1 MHGQCR
7 GSNAVDGWHTTT
19 KIGTGT
25 GTDIDRLSHPLQPD
39 TQYWMTVSSGDEYPS
54 GISNNELIYG
64 YRYSCWG
71 WPHSLNS
78 SKTVATVTISCRRK
92 ERSFP
97 RVLLF
102 SDTLTVKSRH
112 GRVYVVVM
120 SLCGGPN
127 LATRDVLQLNFEQY
141 LQLEFTNGNQTTPF
155 CHDGPSHTLPHTNG
169 YWHSRFEITR
179 VDPLE

>member
-25 GTDIDRLSHPLQPD
+25 GTHIDRLSHPLQPD

-71 WPHSLNS
+71 WPHSHNS
-78 SKTVATVTISCRRK
+78 SKTVAALTISCRRK

-97 RVLLF
+97 RV
-102 SDTLTVKSRH
+102 
-112 GRVYVVVM
+112 VVVFQHTHSQITSRQ
-120 SLCGGPN
+120 SLRCGHEPVWRSHLGHSGC
-127 LATRDVLQLNFEQY
+127 LAVKLLTIFA
-141 LQLEFTNGNQTTPF
+141 T
-155 CHDGPSHTLPHTNG
+155 
-169 YWHSRFEITR
+169 
-179 VDPLE
+179 